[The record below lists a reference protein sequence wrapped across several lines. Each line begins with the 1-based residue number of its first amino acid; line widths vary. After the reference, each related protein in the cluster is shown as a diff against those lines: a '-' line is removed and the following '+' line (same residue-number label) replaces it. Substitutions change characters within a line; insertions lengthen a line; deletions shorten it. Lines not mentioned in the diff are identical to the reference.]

1 MNVRLL
7 LLLVLFPFGSVF
19 SQTEAQPTLPTTML
33 VIGRQS
39 VKAEVADDDA
49 ERATGMMFRESL
61 DDGSGMLFVMPS
73 IGPAAFWMRN
83 TKIPL
88 SIAFISPD
96 GVIAEIHEMQ
106 AMSEKRVRS
115 MFPNVAYALEMPAGW
130 FSRKNIWPGER
141 VIGLPKH
148 PQAGSRP

>member
-1 MNVRLL
+1 
-7 LLLVLFPFGSVF
+7 
-19 SQTEAQPTLPTTML
+19 
-33 VIGRQS
+33 
-39 VKAEVADDDA
+39 
-49 ERATGMMFRESL
+49 
-61 DDGSGMLFVMPS
+61 
-73 IGPAAFWMRN
+73 MRN

-88 SIAFISPD
+88 SIAFISPE

-106 AMSEKRVRS
+106 AMSEKQVRS

-148 PQAGSRP
+148 PQVAGRP

>member
-1 MNVRLL
+1 MNLRA
-7 LLLVLFPFGSVF
+7 LLLVLFFACSPAF
-19 SQTEAQPTLPTTML
+19 SQTEAQPTLPTTTL
-33 VIGRQS
+33 VIGKQS
-39 VKAEVADDDA
+39 VKAEVADDDV

-61 DDGSGMLFVMPS
+61 DDGNGMLFVMPS

-88 SIAFISPD
+88 SIAFLSPD

-106 AMSEKRVRS
+106 AMSEKQVRS
-115 MFPNVAYALEMPAGW
+115 MFPNVAYALEMPSGW

-141 VIGLPKH
+141 VLGLPKH
-148 PQAGSRP
+148 PQAGRRP